1 MNLVKIIK
9 NLKKQL
15 KKYNVKGSVL
25 LLALFVLLFSF
36 TIIIILYLINKRYV
50 IYAKGERENYLK
62 AIYPQKKKD
71 ILNYLLKKSVQE
83 FYYTSL
89 IYNQEGLYEVYKN
102 SETFYNPITAP
113 LANIYM
119 LYKLYSTTNITNFS
133 TFIKYYIDFNLYGYN
148 TATTIYATTKKVD
161 LTQYLSYHSS
171 DFKFKDLL
179 SKDNL
184 NPKEKEL
191 IKKIIDINKEQILI
205 VFKDLGNVRFNEG
218 YIYEIETANINPS
231 NLSITKNI
239 KNITI
244 FFYVNDSPYKMIIQN
259 TKIQTNISNVI
270 DINTQTNDSNTIIY
284 PYMNTY
290 IKSAIIQSTNAKIIK
305 L

>member
-9 NLKKQL
+9 NLKKQV
-15 KKYNVKGSVL
+15 KKYNIKGSVL

-62 AIYPQKKKD
+62 AIYPQKRKD
-71 ILNYLLKKSVQE
+71 ILDYLIRKAVKE

-89 IYNQEGLYEVYKN
+89 IYNQEALYEVYKN
-102 SETFYNPITAP
+102 SETFYTPITAP

-119 LYKLYSTTNITNFS
+119 LYKLYSTDNLS
-133 TFIKYYIDFNLYGYN
+133 TLRYYIDFNLYGYN
-148 TATTIYATTKKVD
+148 TATTIYATAKNVFLTK
-161 LTQYLSYHSS
+161 YLSYHSS

-191 IKKIIDINKEQILI
+191 IKKIIDINKQQIST
-205 VFKDLGNVRFNEG
+205 VFKDLANVRFNQG
-218 YIYEIETANINPS
+218 YIYEIGSVNINPS
-231 NLSITKNI
+231 NISITKNI

-244 FFYVNDSPYKMIIQN
+244 FFYVNDSPYKMIIGN

-270 DINTQTNDSNTIIY
+270 DINTQKSDSNTIIY

-290 IKSAIIQSTNAKIIK
+290 IKSTIIQSTNARIIK

>member
-1 MNLVKIIK
+1 MNLIKIIK

-15 KKYNVKGSVL
+15 KKYNIKGSVL

-71 ILNYLLKKSVQE
+71 ILDYLLKKAIQE

-89 IYNQEGLYEVYKN
+89 IYKQEGLYEVYKN
-102 SETFYNPITAP
+102 SETFYTPITAP

-119 LYKLYSTTNITNFS
+119 LYKLYSTDNLS
-133 TFIKYYIDFNLYGYN
+133 TLRYYIDFNLYGYN
-148 TATTIYATTKKVD
+148 TDTTIYATAKNVD

-171 DFKFKDLL
+171 DFKFKHLL

-191 IKKIIDINKEQILI
+191 IKKIIDINKQQISI

-218 YIYEIETANINPS
+218 YIYEIGSVNINPS

-244 FFYVNDSPYKMIIQN
+244 FFYVNDSPYKMIIRN

-290 IKSAIIQSTNAKIIK
+290 IKSTVIQSTNARIIK

>member
-15 KKYNVKGSVL
+15 KKYNIKGSVL

-62 AIYPQKKKD
+62 AIYPQKKND

-102 SETFYNPITAP
+102 SETFYTPLTAP

-119 LYKLYSTTNITNFS
+119 LYKLYSTNNLNTLR
-133 TFIKYYIDFNLYGYN
+133 YYIDFNLYGYN
-148 TATTIYATTKKVD
+148 TATTIYATAKKVD
-161 LTQYLSYHSS
+161 LTKYLYYHSS
-171 DFKFKDLL
+171 DFKFKHLL

-191 IKKIIDINKEQILI
+191 IKKIIDINKQQISI

-218 YIYEIETANINPS
+218 YIYEIETVNINPS

-270 DINTQTNDSNTIIY
+270 DINTQTSDSNTITIIY

-290 IKSAIIQSTNAKIIK
+290 IKSAIIQSTNARIIK

>member
-1 MNLVKIIK
+1 MINMNLSERIK
-9 NLKKQL
+9 NLKKQV
-15 KKYNVKGSVL
+15 KKYNIKGSVL

-71 ILNYLLKKSVQE
+71 ILDYLLKKAIQE

-102 SETFYNPITAP
+102 SETFYTPLTAP
-113 LANIYM
+113 LVNIYM
-119 LYKLYSTTNITNFS
+119 LYKLYSTNNLS
-133 TFIKYYIDFNLYGYN
+133 TFKYYIDFNLYGYN
-148 TATTIYATTKKVD
+148 TATTIYVTAKKVD

-171 DFKFKDLL
+171 DFKFKHLL

-191 IKKIIDINKEQILI
+191 IKKIIDINKQQILT

-218 YIYEIETANINPS
+218 YIYGIGSVNINPS

-239 KNITI
+239 ENITI
-244 FFYVNDSPYKMIIQN
+244 FFYVNDSPYKMIISN

-270 DINTQTNDSNTIIY
+270 DINTQTSDSKTIIY